1 MKISDTLCIIPTLIK
16 IMETRQRESIGER
29 QSQLIFLLKEFQN
42 LCFNLAIFKEIYN
55 SSEREWEREGGYT
68 TTE

>member
-1 MKISDTLCIIPTLIK
+1 MEISDTLCIIPTLIK

-29 QSQLIFLLKEFQN
+29 QSQFIFLLKEFQN
-42 LCFNLAIFKEIYN
+42 LCFNLAIK
-55 SSEREWEREGGYT
+55 EREKGYT